1 MRGRAGGNRQNNKTV
16 GKKKR
21 VVVGNLLP
29 PCELKFGMQQ
39 STLPTSLTVLE
50 LMMITQRVIWKH
62 RSMRPAPA
70 KLGGGPVGPSQ
81 AGPDRNQQESGCISN
96 DSSVVCY
103 LLKKC
108 NIDVKTC
115 NCYFFELDYEPIRL
129 I

>member
-1 MRGRAGGNRQNNKTV
+1 M
-16 GKKKR
+16 
-21 VVVGNLLP
+21 VVGNLLP

-39 STLPTSLTVLE
+39 STLPTYSSRVDDTESHLE
-50 LMMITQRVIWKH
+50 ASIDET
-62 RSMRPAPA
+62 RPQPSWER
-70 KLGGGPVGPSQ
+70 GPGGPSQ

-103 LLKKC
+103 LVKKC

-115 NCYFFELDYEPIRL
+115 NCYFVELDYEPIRL